1 MTVDGAAVPVGA
13 VYFSRAGRAG
23 RDAVQERTPELRPLA
38 DKAVAVFGL
47 GCVGAPSA
55 MELARAAVG
64 ELRVL
69 DHDHVDPA
77 TTGRWPFGLSVA
89 GLYKAQVI
97 PAVISRDYPSTRVRG
112 IVHRLG
118 GVRAPEAGARSDGD
132 VLREMTE
139 GASLI
144 YDATAELG
152 VHHLLSDW
160 ALELGLPYVGVVGT
174 QGGWGGKVFRVLP
187 GKTEGCWM
195 CYRLA
200 CEDGTIPE
208 PPADPKGTV
217 QPVGCAD
224 PTFTGAGFDMAQVAL
239 TGVRVAVS
247 TLCGGTAG
255 GYPEAAWDVLH
266 IAFRADDGTLIP
278 PRFAEHTVKRH
289 PQCPRCGERA

>member
-1 MTVDGAAVPVGA
+1 MRADPVTSTGA
-13 VYFSRAGRAG
+13 VYFSRAGRSG

-38 DKAVAVFGL
+38 KRTVALFGL

-77 TTGRWPFGLSVA
+77 TTGRWPFGLSAA
-89 GLYKAQVI
+89 GLRKAEVI
-97 PAVISRDYPSTRVRG
+97 TEAITKDYPSTSVTG

-118 GVRAPEAGARSDGD
+118 GVRAPKAGARTDGD
-132 VLREMTE
+132 VLRQMTE

-152 VHHLLSDW
+152 VHHLLSDR
-160 ALELGLPYVGVVGT
+160 ALELGLPYIGVVGT

-187 GKTEGCWM
+187 DRTEGCWM

-239 TGVRVAVS
+239 TGVRIAVA
-247 TLCGGTAG
+247 TLCGGTAS

-266 IAFRADDGTLIP
+266 IALRADDGKLIAP
-278 PRFAEHTVKRH
+278 AFAEHIIKRH
-289 PQCPRCGERA
+289 AQCPRCRERK